1 MADEK
6 GIELVVTGEVLVE
19 RPMSQMKGPMKIVEE
34 KSGLKGRLLRPL
46 SAKLLPETDAE
57 KKGIVDREKLYDIH
71 GRRRINQIALAKEF
85 GISYP
90 TPAGGCLLCEKEL
103 KKRWNFLFTR
113 GLNDEEIKLIEI
125 GRHFIIDGCWIILGR
140 NEKENKIIENVQT
153 SKVVVPEFI
162 GPSAVILDKCSNKI
176 QDKVD
181 ELIKAYS
188 KYKMQSNKTRR
199 KNNREAN
206 EIMKIITQ
214 SIKEIEYNE
223 AGITVLTKEQQQEL
237 TKLSLPLISFL
248 AKNFTPTAKII
259 ITDESTELLDRSV
272 RILNTSFLRD

>member
-1 MADEK
+1 MVRHIMYK
-6 GIELVVTGEVLVE
+6 QLVRYVHKAYAK
-19 RPMSQMKGPMKIVEE
+19 RIQA
-34 KSGLKGRLLRPL
+34 LLRKSVIKTDNEGGIFIPEEETD
-46 SAKLLPETDAE
+46 KLL
-57 KKGIVDREKLYDIH
+57 
-71 GRRRINQIALAKEF
+71 
-85 GISYP
+85 
-90 TPAGGCLLCEKEL
+90 
-103 KKRWNFLFTR
+103 
-113 GLNDEEIKLIEI
+113 
-125 GRHFIIDGCWIILGR
+125 
-140 NEKENKIIENVQT
+140 
-153 SKVVVPEFI
+153 
-162 GPSAVILDKCSNKI
+162 I
-176 QDKVD
+176 Q
-181 ELIKAYS
+181 AYS

-248 AKNFTPTAKII
+248 AKNFPPTAKII

>member
-1 MADEK
+1 MLFRSDNEG
-6 GIELVVTGEVLVE
+6 GIFI
-19 RPMSQMKGPMKIVEE
+19 PEE
-34 KSGLKGRLLRPL
+34 ETD
-46 SAKLLPETDAE
+46 KLL
-57 KKGIVDREKLYDIH
+57 
-71 GRRRINQIALAKEF
+71 
-85 GISYP
+85 
-90 TPAGGCLLCEKEL
+90 
-103 KKRWNFLFTR
+103 
-113 GLNDEEIKLIEI
+113 
-125 GRHFIIDGCWIILGR
+125 
-140 NEKENKIIENVQT
+140 
-153 SKVVVPEFI
+153 
-162 GPSAVILDKCSNKI
+162 I
-176 QDKVD
+176 Q
-181 ELIKAYS
+181 AYS

-248 AKNFTPTAKII
+248 AKNFPPTAKII